1 MAKPRRKTVKRLIDK
16 TGQQSL
22 GEYEDHELREC
33 QATLSTLAKEAG
45 GGDHYLQSGGVKKP
59 AKTQQ
64 VFSNTLSQLDSTTA
78 VTVASQK
85 GKSQVTA
92 QSTTLYVRDQASRR
106 YRRAQPTE
114 IVDAAQVAIDALFPQ
129 GTFMDSIHTVR
140 LFLTTRISTREREV
154 FLCLFLDNK
163 HRLIQAEELFF
174 GSIDSSPVFPREVVK
189 RALHF
194 NCAAVI
200 FAHNHPSGN
209 EEPSPADLAITRRL
223 KEALALVEVRVID
236 HLVIGGTHS
245 VSLAER
251 GIL

>member
-1 MAKPRRKTVKRLIDK
+1 MKRLIDK
-16 TGQQSL
+16 VGQQSL
-22 GEYEDHELREC
+22 REYEYHELREC
-33 QATLSTLAKEAG
+33 QATLSKVENEASDG
-45 GGDHYLQSGGVKKP
+45 GVLLQPAGVKKP

-78 VTVASQK
+78 VTVASP
-85 GKSQVTA
+85 KSKVTD
-92 QSTTLYVRDQASRR
+92 QSTILYVCDQASRR

-114 IVDAAQVAIDALFPQ
+114 IVDAAQAAIDALFPQ
-129 GTFMDSIHTVR
+129 GTFMDCVHTVR

-189 RALHF
+189 RALYF

-209 EEPSPADLAITRRL
+209 QEPSPADLAITRRL

-236 HLVIGGTHS
+236 HLVIGGTQS

>member
-1 MAKPRRKTVKRLIDK
+1 VKRVIDK
-16 TGQQSL
+16 TGKPSL
-22 GEYEDHELREC
+22 REYEYHELQECREKLLTFENG
-33 QATLSTLAKEAG
+33 ASDG
-45 GGDHYLQSGGVKKP
+45 GVLLQPAGVKKP

-64 VFSNTLSQLDSTTA
+64 VFSSSLSLPDSTTA
-78 VTVASQK
+78 DTVASP
-85 GKSQVTA
+85 KSKVTN
-92 QSTTLYVRDQASRR
+92 QSTILYVRDQASRR

-114 IVDAAQVAIDALFPQ
+114 IVDAAQVAINALFPP
-129 GTFMDSIHTVR
+129 GTFMDCVHTVR
-140 LFLTTRISTREREV
+140 TFLTTRISTREREV

-163 HRLIQAEELFF
+163 HRLIQAEELFL

-209 EEPSPADLAITRRL
+209 QEPSPADLAITRRL

-236 HLVIGGTHS
+236 HLVVGGTHS

>member
-1 MAKPRRKTVKRLIDK
+1 MNLIDIE
-16 TGQQSL
+16 TVQESQANLVALPTL
-22 GEYEDHELREC
+22 GESRTPTTKNGSGNHL
-33 QATLSTLAKEAG
+33 QT
-45 GGDHYLQSGGVKKP
+45 GDVKKP
-59 AKTQQ
+59 AKMQQ
-64 VFSNTLSQLDSTTA
+64 VFSSSLLLPDPTTVPA
-78 VTVASQK
+78 VTSPKAKITS
-85 GKSQVTA
+85 T
-92 QSTTLYVRDQASRR
+92 QSTILYVRDQASRR

-114 IVDAAQVAIDALFPQ
+114 IVDAAQVAINELFPQ

-140 LFLTTRISTREREV
+140 TFLTTRISTREREV

-163 HRLIQAEELFF
+163 HRLIQAEELFL

-209 EEPSPADLAITRRL
+209 QEPSPADFAITRRL

-236 HLVIGGTHS
+236 HFVIGGTRS

-251 GIL
+251 GHL

>member
-1 MAKPRRKTVKRLIDK
+1 MNLIDIE
-16 TGQQSL
+16 TVQESQANLVALPTL
-22 GEYEDHELREC
+22 GESR
-33 QATLSTLAKEAG
+33 TPTTRNGS
-45 GGDHYLQSGGVKKP
+45 GDYLQTGDVKKP

-64 VFSNTLSQLDSTTA
+64 VFSSELLLPDPITA
-78 VTVASQK
+78 DTVASPK
-85 GKSQVTA
+85 TKITTN
-92 QSTTLYVRDQASRR
+92 QSTILYVRDQASRR

-114 IVDAAQVAIDALFPQ
+114 IVDAAQVAIDAMFPQ
-129 GTFMDSIHTVR
+129 GTLMDSIHTVR

-209 EEPSPADLAITRRL
+209 QEPSPADLAITRRL